1 MMSLYIN
8 MSKIKLYLK
17 TERFISKKILTF
29 TEMITK
35 TIKVS
40 GKGQI
45 AIPQTIRDK
54 AGIKK
59 GDELIIFESNGKI
72 LIEKVQKVSEKIKDD
87 FKDLVKFSE
96 QSLED
101 VWGNKADDVWNSY
114 LSKKMIG
121 PRH

>member
-1 MMSLYIN
+1 MTSFGVALPQ
-8 MSKIKLYLK
+8 SFK

-29 TEMITK
+29 AEMLTK

-72 LIEKVQKVSEKIKDD
+72 LMEKAQKVSEKIKDD
-87 FKDLVKFSE
+87 FRDLMKFSE
-96 QSLED
+96 QSLES
-101 VWGNKADDVWNSY
+101 VWENKDDDIWNSY
-114 LSKKMIG
+114 LAKKRVG
-121 PRH
+121 LRH